1 MAISS
6 SISASE
12 LARILQAQYV
22 GQTFEVA
29 LVNSGSASYNPE
41 TTIDSE
47 FLQFEVSEGVGG
59 YQRQVISFEQ
69 TDVAPYSDKGLGLAT
84 KVAKFTHDGSAQTI
98 NFSHVVLVRG
108 QGNIWGLA
116 EDPSGLPTIV
126 EDNNEVMTAGF
137 YRALPTLS
145 TGTGRG
151 ATLDIEVFGFG
162 DEPDDYVITLNN
174 RGRGYEAG
182 DSIEVTGATLVAA
195 GAAPIDLGSITILV
209 TEVQEDGGT
218 IVSASATATPV
229 ILGNGNEA
237 VFYFNNKIFGFAD
250 ADS

>member
-29 LVNSGSASYNPE
+29 LVNSGSATYNPE
-41 TTIDSE
+41 TTIDAE
-47 FLQFEVSEGVGG
+47 FLQFEVPDGVGG

-108 QGNIWGLA
+108 QGNAKAIN
-116 EDPSGLPTIV
+116 EDATTLPTI
-126 EDNNEVMTAGF
+126 NQGSGEVMNAGL

-145 TGTGRG
+145 GGTGSG
-151 ATLDIEVFGFG
+151 ATLDVEITDFGEDADNYEF
-162 DEPDDYVITLNN
+162 TLNA
-174 RGRGYEAG
+174 RGRGYQVG
-182 DSIEVTGATLVAA
+182 DTIEVTGATLVAA
-195 GAAPIDLGSITILV
+195 GAAPIDLGPIVIAI
-209 TEVQEDGGT
+209 TEVQENGGT